1 MTDAVGGL
9 AAPADGIR
17 RQPPKRVPMAQL
29 IWDGLFVGSFYALIA
44 LGYSMVYGIIKLL
57 NFAHGDIYMLGAFIG
72 FAALTSLGGIPATLS
87 IGALLVVML
96 LSMLLTGTAGVII
109 ERLAYRP
116 LRGAPRLAV
125 LITAV
130 GVSFSLEYGISAI
143 AGPNPK
149 AFPIRLEG
157 NVFNVIGARIS
168 LPQIILILIAGV
180 LMILLNFYV
189 QKTSTGRAMRAIS
202 LDRNASLL
210 MGINV
215 NSVITRTFFIGSA
228 LAGAAGVMAGAYYG
242 KIDFLMG
249 FIIGLKAFTAAV
261 IGGIGNIK
269 GAMLGGL
276 VLGFVEAF
284 GSEWFGGQWRDVF
297 AFAVLILFLTLRPT
311 GILGERVTERV

>member
-1 MTDAVGGL
+1 M
-9 AAPADGIR
+9 I
-17 RQPPKRVPMAQL
+17 QL

-72 FAALTSLGGIPATLS
+72 FAALTSVGGIPASLS

-96 LSMLLTGTAGVII
+96 ASMLLTGTAGVLI

-130 GVSFSLEYGISAI
+130 GVSFSLEYGISAL
-143 AGPNPK
+143 AGPNPR

-157 NVFNVIGARIS
+157 NVFVLLGARIS
-168 LPQIILILIAGV
+168 LPQIILMLIAAV
-180 LMILLNFYV
+180 LMVLLNFYV
-189 QKTSTGRAMRAIS
+189 EKTSTGRAMRAIS

-215 NSVITRTFFIGSA
+215 NQVITRTFFIGSA

-284 GSEWFGGQWRDVF
+284 GAEWFGGQWRDVF

-311 GILGERVTERV
+311 GILGQRVTERV

>member
-1 MTDAVGGL
+1 M
-9 AAPADGIR
+9 I
-17 RQPPKRVPMAQL
+17 QL

-72 FAALTSLGGIPATLS
+72 FAALTSVGGIPASLS

-96 LSMLLTGTAGVII
+96 VSMLLTGTAGVLI

-130 GVSFSLEYGISAI
+130 GVSFSLEYGISAL
-143 AGPNPK
+143 AGPNPR

-157 NVFNVIGARIS
+157 NVFVLLGARIS
-168 LPQIILILIAGV
+168 LPQIILMLIAAL
-180 LMILLNFYV
+180 LMVLLNFYV
-189 QKTSTGRAMRAIS
+189 EKTSTGRAMRAIS

-215 NSVITRTFFIGSA
+215 NQVITRTFFIGSA

-284 GSEWFGGQWRDVF
+284 GAEWFGGQWRDVF

-311 GILGERVTERV
+311 GILGQRVTERV

>member
-1 MTDAVGGL
+1 MEQIISDIPQV
-9 AAPADGIR
+9 
-17 RQPPKRVPMAQL
+17 

-57 NFAHGDIYMLGAFIG
+57 NFAHGDIYMVGAFIG
-72 FAALTSLGGIPATLS
+72 YQLLISLGGSFQAMGLF
-87 IGALLVVML
+87 ALIIVMMI
-96 LSMLLTGTAGVII
+96 SMLLTGTIGVVV
-109 ERLAYRP
+109 EKLAYRP

-130 GVSFSLEYGISAI
+130 GASFALEYGVAAI
-143 AGPNPK
+143 ASPNPRG
-149 AFPIRLEG
+149 FPVRLDG
-157 NVFNVIGARIS
+157 QTMFVLGARVTV
-168 LPQIILILIAGV
+168 PQIILMIVAGV
-180 LMILLNFYV
+180 LMLALDRYIR
-189 QKTSTGRAMRAIS
+189 KTSTGRAMRAIS
-202 LDRNASLL
+202 LDTKGSLL
-210 MGINV
+210 MGVNV
-215 NSVITRTFFIGSA
+215 NSVISRTFFIGSA

-261 IGGIGNIK
+261 IGGIGNIR

-276 VLGFVEAF
+276 VLGLVESF
-284 GSEWFGGQWRDVF
+284 GSEIVGGQWRDAF

>member
-1 MTDAVGGL
+1 MT
-9 AAPADGIR
+9 
-17 RQPPKRVPMAQL
+17 QL
-29 IWDGLFVGSFYALIA
+29 VWDGLFVGSFYALIA

-57 NFAHGDIYMLGAFIG
+57 NFAHGDIYMLGAFVG
-72 FAALTSLGGIPATLS
+72 FAILTSLGGLPASLS
-87 IGALLVVML
+87 LGALLVVLL
-96 LSMLLTGTAGVII
+96 LSMLVTGTAGVLI

-130 GVSFSLEYGISAI
+130 GVSFSLEYGVSAI
-143 AGPNPK
+143 AGPNPR
-149 AFPIRLEG
+149 AFPVRLEG
-157 NVFNVIGARIS
+157 GVFDVLGARVS
-168 LPQIILILIAGV
+168 LPQIILMLIAGA
-180 LMILLNFYV
+180 LMIALNTYI
-189 QKTSTGRAMRAIS
+189 QKTSTGRAMRSIA
-202 LDRNASLL
+202 LDMTGSLL

-215 NSVITRTFFIGSA
+215 NAVITKTFFIGSA

-284 GSEWFGGQWRDVF
+284 GTEWFGGQWRDVF
-297 AFAVLILFLTLRPT
+297 AFSVLILFLTLRPT
-311 GILGERVTERV
+311 GILGERVTERM

>member
-1 MTDAVGGL
+1 MT
-9 AAPADGIR
+9 
-17 RQPPKRVPMAQL
+17 QL

-72 FAALTSLGGIPATLS
+72 FALLTSMGGIPASLS
-87 IGALLVVML
+87 LVALLGVL
-96 LSMLLTGTAGVII
+96 LVSMLLTGGVGVLI

-125 LITAV
+125 LISAV
-130 GVSFSLEYGISAI
+130 GVSFSLEYGIAAI
-143 AGPNPK
+143 AGPNPR
-149 AFPIRLEG
+149 AYPVRLEG
-157 NVFNVIGARIS
+157 GVFQVLGARVS
-168 LPQIILILIAGV
+168 LPQIVLMLIAAG
-180 LMILLNFYV
+180 LMVALNFYI
-189 QKTSTGRAMRAIS
+189 QKTSTGRAMRSIA
-202 LDRNASLL
+202 LDANASLL

-215 NSVITRTFFIGSA
+215 NAVITRTFFIGSA

-284 GSEWFGGQWRDVF
+284 GSQWFGGQWRDVF
-297 AFAVLILFLTLRPT
+297 SFAVLILFLTLRPT
-311 GILGERVTERV
+311 GILGERVTERM

>member
-1 MTDAVGGL
+1 MTQV
-9 AAPADGIR
+9 
-17 RQPPKRVPMAQL
+17 

-72 FAALTSLGGIPATLS
+72 FAALTSVGGISASLS
-87 IGALLVVML
+87 IVALLIVML
-96 LSMLLTGTAGVII
+96 LSMVLTGVAGVVV

-116 LRGAPRLAV
+116 LRTAPRLAV

-130 GVSFSLEYGISAI
+130 GASFTLEYGVSAI
-143 AGPNPK
+143 AGPNPR
-149 AFPIRLEG
+149 AFPVRLEG
-157 NVFNVIGARIS
+157 DVFDFVGARIS
-168 LPQIILILIAGV
+168 VPQIILILIAAA
-180 LMILLNFYV
+180 LMLGLNTYV
-189 QKTSTGRAMRAIS
+189 HRTSTGRAMRAIS
-202 LDRNASLL
+202 LDMKGSLL
-210 MGINV
+210 MGVNV
-215 NSVITRTFFIGSA
+215 NSVISRTFFIGSA

-242 KIDFLMG
+242 KIDYLMG

-284 GSEWFGGQWRDVF
+284 GAQWFGGQWRDVF
-297 AFAVLILFLTLRPT
+297 AFAVLILLLTLRPT